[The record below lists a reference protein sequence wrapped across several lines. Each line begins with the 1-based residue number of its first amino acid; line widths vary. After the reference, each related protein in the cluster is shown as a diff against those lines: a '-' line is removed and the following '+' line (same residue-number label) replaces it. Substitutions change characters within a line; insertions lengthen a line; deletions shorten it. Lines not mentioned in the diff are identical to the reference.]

1 MAFIKKY
8 IILFLKGLAMG
19 AANIIPG
26 VSGGTIALVT
36 GIFEKLINS
45 IKSIDIYAIKL
56 IFNGK
61 FREFSEHI
69 NLLFLLTVFLGIG
82 ISIISL
88 ASLLKFLLVD
98 YPVYVWA
105 FFFGLILA
113 SAYYVGKRV
122 EKWKFNVILMI
133 IMGIVIAF
141 SISTFNPG
149 SENDSFIYLF
159 ICGIVA
165 ICSMILPGLSGSFVL
180 ILMGNYQLVMID
192 SITEL
197 NLIVLI
203 PVIVG
208 AIFGLI
214 AFSHLLSWIF
224 KKYKNQTI
232 SFLTGFII
240 GSLGLLWPWKNAI
253 PVLDNVGN
261 QIIKHSGELV
271 NIYKPTLPESFD
283 STVIIAIIL
292 IIAGISCIWI
302 MEKLASQKPIT
313 K

>member
-261 QIIKHSGELV
+261 QIIKHSGE
-271 NIYKPTLPESFD
+271 
-283 STVIIAIIL
+283 
-292 IIAGISCIWI
+292 
-302 MEKLASQKPIT
+302 
-313 K
+313 